1 MTEPASRTLAYLRRL
16 DEKLDRVHGEV
27 GERFDRIEG
36 RLERVEDRL
45 DRVEGRLGRIED
57 ELLVLNGIALRLEG
71 REVETT
77 GLKAILDRHER
88 ALGLLGRRTAE
99 LEGADKE

>member
-1 MTEPASRTLAYLRRL
+1 MAEPANHTLAYLRRL
-16 DEKLDRVHGEV
+16 DEKFGRLDEKFDRLDSNVV
-27 GERFDRIEG
+27 ERFDRVEG
-36 RLERVEDRL
+36 RLG
-45 DRVEGRLGRIED
+45 RVEGRLGRIED

-88 ALGLLGRRTAE
+88 GLADLGRRLAE
-99 LEGADKE
+99 LEDAPKG

>member
-1 MTEPASRTLAYLRRL
+1 MTEAASHTLAYLRRI
-16 DEKLDRVHGEV
+16 DEKFDRLGSEV
-27 GERFDRIEG
+27 AERFDRI
-36 RLERVEDRL
+36 DS
-45 DRVEGRLGRIED
+45 RLGRIED

-88 ALGLLGRRTAE
+88 VLALLERRVAE
-99 LEGADKE
+99 LEGGKKG

>member
-1 MTEPASRTLAYLRRL
+1 MTEPESHTLAYLRRI
-16 DEKLDRVHGEV
+16 DEKLDRQHAETG
-27 GERFDRIEG
+27 G
-36 RLERVEDRL
+36 RL
-45 DRVEGRLGRIED
+45 DRVESRLDRIED

-88 ALGLLGRRTAE
+88 GLADLGRRLTE
-99 LEGADKE
+99 LEGAQKE

>member
-1 MTEPASRTLAYLRRL
+1 MTEPASHTLAYLRRL
-16 DEKLDRVHGEV
+16 DEKSDRLHAEV
-27 GERFDRIEG
+27 VERFDRVEG
-36 RLERVEDRL
+36 RL
-45 DRVEGRLGRIED
+45 DRVEGRLDGVDGRLGRIED

-88 ALGLLGRRTAE
+88 RLAELTRRIAD
-99 LEGADKE
+99 LEGADNG